1 MSDEVSALF
10 SVSIY
15 VESMLGLLLLFM
27 WVQSLEIRAVA
38 WWGSAHLLRAGS
50 ISLFGLYGE
59 VQDLITI
66 DFANV
71 VLLTSFA
78 ATWTGTRL
86 YAGRKINLRMLFAGG
101 IIWLLAVQLPAFQQ
115 SIPLRSLLSSFII
128 AGYTWAAAAELWYCP
143 NCPSVSR
150 LPAIFL
156 LFAHGSLFLLRT
168 PLVVMLPHPPSTE
181 RVFGSIW
188 LTVLSSEALLFT
200 ISIAFILMAMAK
212 ERAAYIHKAAAMIDP
227 LTGVWNRRGLLA
239 ENERFF
245 PTGNGAAEAAV
256 LLIDLDNFKSINDR
270 FGHAFGDRVLQMFAA
285 TACNAV
291 RGSDVVGRLG
301 GEEFAVV
308 LYGLAEERALAVA
321 ERIRKVF
328 AQQAE
333 VIEGQN
339 VGATVSIGL
348 AVHDGYAIAFTELL
362 WKADRALYRAKEA
375 GRNRIEWAVPDFYAR
390 SHDAV
395 PLGQALPRTSRD
407 GSRRWAADAAQSLD
421 PFYRSPPSW
430 KSGLRSLL

>member
-1 MSDEVSALF
+1 MSDEVSSLF

-50 ISLFGLYGE
+50 ISLFGMYGE
-59 VQDLITI
+59 VQDLISI
-66 DFANV
+66 DLANV
-71 VLLTSFA
+71 ILLTSFA

-86 YAGRKINLRMLFAGG
+86 YAGRKMNVPLLLAGAV
-101 IIWLLAVQLPAFQQ
+101 IWLLAVQLPAFQQ

-168 PLVVMLPHPPSTE
+168 PLVIMLPHPPGTE

-212 ERAAYIHKAAAMIDP
+212 ERAAFIHKAAAMIDP

-245 PTGNGAAEAAV
+245 PATGKPAPEAAV

-285 TACNAV
+285 TARNAV
-291 RGSDVVGRLG
+291 RGSDFVGRLG

-308 LYGLAEERALAVA
+308 LYGLAGERALAVA
-321 ERIRKVF
+321 ERIRNVF

-333 VIEGQN
+333 VIEGEN

-348 AVHDGYAIAFTELL
+348 AVHDGSTIAFTELL

-375 GRNRIEWAVPDFYAR
+375 GRNRVEWALPDFYAR
-390 SHDAV
+390 SQDGTAA
-395 PLGQALPRTSRD
+395 LEQSLPRNV
-407 GSRRWAADAAQSLD
+407 A
-421 PFYRSPPSW
+421 
-430 KSGLRSLL
+430 

>member
-1 MSDEVSALF
+1 MSDEVTALF

-27 WVQSLEIRAVA
+27 WVQSIEIRAVA

-59 VQDLITI
+59 VQDLISI
-66 DFANV
+66 DLANV
-71 VLLTSFA
+71 ILLTSFA

-86 YAGRKINLRMLFAGG
+86 YAGRKINLPLLLAGA

-168 PLVVMLPHPPSTE
+168 PLVMMLPHPPGTE

-212 ERAAYIHKAAAMIDP
+212 ERAAFIHKAAAMIDP

-245 PTGNGAAEAAV
+245 PATGKTAPEAAV

-285 TACNAV
+285 TARSAV
-291 RGSDVVGRLG
+291 RGSDFVGRLG

-308 LYGLAEERALAVA
+308 LYGLAGERALTVA
-321 ERIRKVF
+321 ERIRNVF

-333 VIEGQN
+333 VIEGQS

-348 AVHDGYAIAFTELL
+348 AVHDGSIIPFTELL

-375 GRNRIEWAVPDFYAR
+375 GRNRVEWAPEFYAR
-390 SHDAV
+390 SQDGAV
-395 PLGQALPRTSRD
+395 PLAETISR
-407 GSRRWAADAAQSLD
+407 SVA
-421 PFYRSPPSW
+421 
-430 KSGLRSLL
+430 